1 MNSKQS
7 KADPKMKN
15 LPIVWLANRM
25 ISQCEYEIIYLHLS
39 NQLSLTQQRNQHLW
53 LARLTLFSGAS
64 LTIAAII

>member
-1 MNSKQS
+1 MNNKQS

-15 LPIVWLANRM
+15 LSIVWLANRM

-39 NQLSLTQQRNQHLW
+39 NQLSLAQQRNQHLW
-53 LARLTLFSGAS
+53 LARLTLFSRAS